1 MEHFVGIDVAKDRL
15 DVHVRPGGE
24 SFTLA
29 REGEALAV
37 LVERLCALAPSLVV
51 MEATGGYETVVAGA
65 IGAARLPL
73 AVINPRQI
81 RDFARAT
88 GRLAKTDRI
97 DAAAIA
103 HFAEAVRP
111 PARPI
116 ADAAA
121 QALGELVARRR
132 QVIEMIV
139 AEGNRRRMARQRRV
153 ITAIE
158 RHLAVLRAELTQ
170 LDGDIDEAIRKTPVW
185 QADADLLASVPGIGK
200 ATLRTLIAELPELG
214 RLTRRKIAALVGVAP
229 INRDS
234 GTWRGR
240 RTIAGGRSAVRSA
253 LYMAALV
260 ASRAN
265 PVIAPYYAKLRAAGK
280 TGKQALIACI
290 RKLLVILN
298 AILRDRKPWLH
309 A

>member
-15 DVHVRPGGE
+15 DIHVRPGGE
-24 SFTLA
+24 SFAVA
-29 REGEALAV
+29 RDGEALEV
-37 LVERLCALAPSLVV
+37 LVERLRTLAPALIAI
-51 MEATGGYETVVAGA
+51 EATGGYETVVASTL
-65 IGAARLPL
+65 AAAQLPL
-73 AVINPRQI
+73 AVVNPRQI

-88 GRLAKTDRI
+88 GKLAKTDRL

-103 HFAEAVRP
+103 HFAEAIRP

-116 ADAAA
+116 ADAQA

-132 QVIEMIV
+132 QVIEMMV
-139 AEGNRRRMARQRRV
+139 AERNRRRMATQRQV
-153 ITAIE
+153 ISAIE
-158 RHLAVLRAELTQ
+158 RHLALLQTELSE
-170 LDGDIDEAIRKTPVW
+170 LEGDIDDAIRNSPAW
-185 QADADLLASVPGIGK
+185 QADANLLHSVPGVGP

-214 RLTRRKIAALVGVAP
+214 HLTRRKIAALVGVAP

-234 GTWRGR
+234 GTLRGR
-240 RTIAGGRSAVRSA
+240 RTIAGGRPAVRTA

-265 PVIAPYYAKLRAAGK
+265 PIIATYYAKLRAAGK
-280 TGKQALIACI
+280 TGKQALVACI
-290 RKLLVILN
+290 RKLIVILN
-298 AILRDRKPWLH
+298 AILRDRKPWQT